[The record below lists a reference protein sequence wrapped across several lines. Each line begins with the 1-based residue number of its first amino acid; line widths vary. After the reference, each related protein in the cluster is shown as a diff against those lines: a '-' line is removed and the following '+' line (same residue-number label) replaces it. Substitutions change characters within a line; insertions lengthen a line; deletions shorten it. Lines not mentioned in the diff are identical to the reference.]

1 MKILFY
7 SSKDF
12 EKTYLENENKEQ
24 DELVF
29 KKEILS
35 AATASAAK
43 GFEAISIF
51 VNDDA
56 SAGVLEKLHEAGVKI
71 IAIRAAGHDNVDIAK
86 ANELGMVVTNVP
98 SYSPH
103 AIAEHAV
110 ALLLAL
116 DRKLI
121 VADRQGHKYDFRIDN
136 LVGFNLHRKTVGV
149 IGVGAIGK
157 VFAKIMHGFGCNLL
171 GYDVCQDA
179 AMIEKYGMKY
189 VSLEQLCSEADII
202 SLHTPLTDDTKHLVC
217 AKLIDSMK
225 DGVTIINTSR
235 GGCIKT
241 SDVLTALASGKIRA
255 FGADVYEREKGLFFL
270 DHSQAPPQDPELA
283 ALLARND
290 VIITPHQAFAT
301 AEALA
306 NICSSVFK
314 SIHSWNGQQQV
325 HHEIT
330 KTGAKKISVPALQ
343 ETA

>member
-12 EKTYLENENKEQ
+12 EKTYLDNENKEQ

-35 AATASAAK
+35 AETASAAK

-56 SAGVLEKLHEAGVKI
+56 SAAVLEKLHEAGVKI
-71 IAIRAAGHDNVDIAK
+71 IAIRAAGYDNVDIAK

-110 ALLLAL
+110 ALMLAL

-121 VADRQGHKYDFRIDN
+121 TADRQGHKYDFRIDN
-136 LVGFNLHRKTVGV
+136 LVGFNVHRKTVGV
-149 IGVGAIGK
+149 IGVGTIGK
-157 VFAKIMHGFGCNLL
+157 VFTKIMHGFGCTLL
-171 GYDVCQDA
+171 GYDICEDK

-189 VSLEQLCSEADII
+189 VPLDQLCREADII
-202 SLHTPLTDDTKHLVC
+202 SLHTPLTPDTKHMIN
-217 AKLIDSMK
+217 ARLIATMK
-225 DGVTIINTSR
+225 DGVVLINTSR
-235 GGCIKT
+235 GGCVNT
-241 SDVLTALASGKIRA
+241 QDVLDALESGKIRC
-255 FGADVYEREKGLFFL
+255 FGADVYEGEKGLFFL
-270 DHSQAPPQDPELA
+270 DHSKEPPHDPELA
-283 ALLARND
+283 TLLALNN
-290 VIITPHQAFAT
+290 VIVTPHQAFAT
-301 AEALA
+301 AEALTSISA
-306 NICSSVFK
+306 SVFK
-314 SIHSWNGQQQV
+314 SIHTWKNKQQV

-330 KTGAKKISVPALQ
+330 KSRVKNASAS
-343 ETA
+343 TA